1 MSGRG
6 LNTHVCACADRRGLL
21 FLAFCQSIYLL
32 LQTFWYIPTHVLYSF
47 LQLFEGFSQDRK
59 TTLLCAMATEVSGE
73 NYDSLL
79 KEMET
84 LKGRLDEERLK
95 LNDVACMKTLIYL

>member
-1 MSGRG
+1 
-6 LNTHVCACADRRGLL
+6 
-21 FLAFCQSIYLL
+21 
-32 LQTFWYIPTHVLYSF
+32 
-47 LQLFEGFSQDRK
+47 
-59 TTLLCAMATEVSGE
+59 MATEVSGE

-95 LNDVACMKTLIYL
+95 LNDVACKLKSNITKTDPSTILLALQYPLFLNVLKVWHSLPSNLDGFSRVTKPKFFVLTGRQTRGTLSHHLR

>member
-1 MSGRG
+1 M
-6 LNTHVCACADRRGLL
+6 T
-21 FLAFCQSIYLL
+21 
-32 LQTFWYIPTHVLYSF
+32 
-47 LQLFEGFSQDRK
+47 
-59 TTLLCAMATEVSGE
+59 TEVSGE

-95 LNDVACMKTLIYL
+95 LNDVACMKNVHMIY